1 MKSTV
6 ANKVP
11 IDMAAVIVPEITLL
25 GSRCGRFAPALKLLK
40 EKKIDV
46 QSMIAASYELKEAE
60 KAFAHAATR
69 GTLKVL
75 LQN

>member
-1 MKSTV
+1 MWK
-6 ANKVP
+6 N
-11 IDMAAVIVPEITLL
+11 
-25 GSRCGRFAPALKLLK
+25 G
-40 EKKIDV
+40 KIDV